1 MCSSTAKHYHDSHQV
16 SHQQRR
22 NSSHLHETI
31 SSKSSSAHTQNH
43 NHHHHHMSQ
52 LDQDHE
58 LNLHF
63 TSNGKSLTR
72 EEQVIDHGSNQ
83 EHAPQVLATSSPRG
97 REQSEEVEERG
108 RSRLREDK
116 FDVTDDSLDDISLMG
131 FKTGSKHTSPAKM
144 KKVRG

>member
-1 MCSSTAKHYHDSHQV
+1 
-16 SHQQRR
+16 
-22 NSSHLHETI
+22 
-31 SSKSSSAHTQNH
+31 
-43 NHHHHHMSQ
+43 MSQ

-63 TSNGKSLTR
+63 TSNGKIPSR
-72 EEQVIDHGSNQ
+72 EEQVISHDSNHDQ
-83 EHAPQVLATSSPRG
+83 RPHLLATSSPRG

-116 FDVTDDSLDDISLMG
+116 FDITDDSLDDISLMG